1 MTGKKTEKESKK
13 GTSKSLKWFAVIILL
28 VLVFVPTNISYQVS
42 EPTQV
47 QYPISYKVQNAY
59 NTASLSGFNWVRY
72 GFVAIEN
79 TDTVPGTFSVSCN
92 FKTLKRTLTDSK
104 KVYIVPGERKTAE
117 CLADT
122 DFGEDVEFTYAIN
135 PGTKTITEVR
145 TITKQKTVR
154 IYQKV
159 LGLY

>member
-1 MTGKKTEKESKK
+1 MSAEKTENE
-13 GTSKSLKWFAVIILL
+13 TSNSLKWIAVLILL
-28 VLVFVPTNISYQVS
+28 FLIFVPTEISYQVS

-59 NTASLSGFNWVRY
+59 NTGSLSGFNWVTE
-72 GFVAIEN
+72 GIVEIEN